1 MLQTARWTAII
12 ALFAISFLP
21 LYVSNELF
29 FPFITGKGFA
39 FRILVEVALV
49 AYAVL
54 AVIDRRYRPKFSWV
68 LALFGM
74 FVLWMAIA
82 NSFGVNPLKAFWS
95 NFERMDG
102 WITLVH
108 LFAFFVV
115 SGSLFAVE
123 KLWRRWWF
131 YFVSVAALVCGYGAL
146 QLMGAAEIHQ
156 GGVRVDASFGN
167 AIYLAVYLMFSIFAA
182 GWLALRSKGQL
193 RYWLIAFIA
202 LAFVI
207 LFYTASRGALIGLIA
222 GATVSGALWLIL
234 ERKELK
240 TSSGTKVVGGL
251 LVAMVVLAGAFFL
264 ARDSSFVQGEPT
276 LARLSTVFS
285 LNEELKV
292 RTTIWGIALQG
303 AAEQPVTGWGQEGFN
318 QVFNKYYV
326 PSLFEQ
332 ETWFDRAH
340 NTYFDWLIAGGY
352 PAIILFVLLLA
363 AAFTALVR
371 APELSRAERAL
382 LIGALAA
389 YAVQALV
396 VFDNLFSYVPLA
408 ILLTMAH
415 AASAKPIA
423 VFEKAAEVRN
433 ETSVGVLGSAGVVV
447 AVALIWVVNVPG
459 MNAANHLVYAVS
471 PLPQGAQVNLEYF
484 KRALADNSYA
494 TQEIREQLVINTA
507 KFTADEK
514 VPEALKREYA
524 ELALLEMGK
533 EVARSPNDAR
543 LRVQYASAYEA
554 AGDKESSLLE
564 LEKAIE
570 LSPKKQVL
578 HINRG
583 FKLYELKRLEE
594 AREAFRYAYELDP
607 SFEQVAASAASGYV
621 LTGDLA
627 GAKVLL
633 MEAFGTTTPDNES
646 LFYAYYQAKQWDEL
660 VAVARA
666 RVANTNGSA
675 ESRLRLGQA
684 LAASGRFAEAR
695 AEITATIAAF
705 PGAREAGQALLNQIP
720 VVR

>member
-12 ALFAISFLP
+12 ALFAIPFLP

-29 FPFITGKGFA
+29 FPFITGKGFV
-39 FRILVEVALV
+39 FRVLVEVALV
-49 AYAVL
+49 AYVVL
-54 AVIDRRYRPKFSWV
+54 AVLDRRYRPKFSWV
-68 LALFGM
+68 LVLFGA
-74 FVLWMAIA
+74 FVLWMAVA

-102 WITLVH
+102 WVTLVH
-108 LFAFFVV
+108 LFAFFVI
-115 SGSLFAVE
+115 SGSVFAVE
-123 KLWRRWWF
+123 KLWRRWWL

-182 GWLALRSKGQL
+182 GWLAMRSKGWL
-193 RYWLIAFIA
+193 RHSLIGFIA
-202 LAFVI
+202 LAFII
-207 LFYTASRGALIGLIA
+207 LFYTASRGALIGLVA
-222 GATVSGALWLIL
+222 GATVSGALWLFL
-234 ERKELK
+234 ERKGLK
-240 TSSGTKVVGGL
+240 NSSGAKVVGGL
-251 LVAMVVLAGAFFL
+251 LVALVVLAGAFFL
-264 ARDSSFVQGEPT
+264 ARDSAFVQGEPT

-285 LNEELKV
+285 LSEELKV
-292 RTTIWGIALQG
+292 RSTIWGIALQG
-303 AAEQPVTGWGQEGFN
+303 AAEEPITGWGQEGFN

-352 PAIILFVLLLA
+352 PALILFVFLLA
-363 AAFTALVR
+363 AALLALVR

-408 ILLTMAH
+408 ILLAMAH
-415 AASAKPIA
+415 SVSAKPIVA
-423 VFEKAAEVRN
+423 LEKAPEVTN
-433 ETSVGVLGSAGVVV
+433 QAGVGMLGAAGVVV
-447 AVALIWVVNVPG
+447 AVALVCVVTVPG

-471 PLPQGAQVNLEYF
+471 PLPQGAAMNLEYF
-484 KRALADNSYA
+484 KKALADNSYA
-494 TQEIREQLVINTA
+494 TQEIREQLVINA
-507 KFTADEK
+507 IKFIADEK
-514 VPEALKREYA
+514 VPEEIKREYA

-533 EVARSPNDAR
+533 EIERSPNDAR

-564 LEKAIE
+564 LENAIA
-570 LSPKKQVL
+570 LSPKKQAL
-578 HINRG
+578 HVNRG
-583 FKLYELKRLEE
+583 FKLFELGRVEE
-594 AREAFRYAYELDP
+594 AREAFRYAYDLDP
-607 SFEQVAASAASGYV
+607 SFEQVAASAASGYL

-627 GAKVLL
+627 GARALL
-633 MEAFGTTTPDNES
+633 IEAFGTTTPDDES
-646 LFYAYYQAKQWDEL
+646 LFYAYYRAKQWNEL

-666 RVANTNGSA
+666 RVIATNGSA

-684 LAASGRFAEAR
+684 LAAAGRFAEAR

-705 PGAREAGQALLNQIP
+705 PAAREAGQALLNQIP
-720 VVR
+720 IVR

>member
-1 MLQTARWTAII
+1 M
-12 ALFAISFLP
+12 P
-21 LYVSNELF
+21 
-29 FPFITGKGFA
+29 
-39 FRILVEVALV
+39 
-49 AYAVL
+49 AV
-54 AVIDRRYRPKFSWV
+54 
-68 LALFGM
+68 
-74 FVLWMAIA
+74 
-82 NSFGVNPLKAFWS
+82 
-95 NFERMDG
+95 
-102 WITLVH
+102 
-108 LFAFFVV
+108 
-115 SGSLFAVE
+115 
-123 KLWRRWWF
+123 
-131 YFVSVAALVCGYGAL
+131 
-146 QLMGAAEIHQ
+146 
-156 GGVRVDASFGN
+156 
-167 AIYLAVYLMFSIFAA
+167 
-182 GWLALRSKGQL
+182 
-193 RYWLIAFIA
+193 
-202 LAFVI
+202 
-207 LFYTASRGALIGLIA
+207 
-222 GATVSGALWLIL
+222 
-234 ERKELK
+234 
-240 TSSGTKVVGGL
+240 
-251 LVAMVVLAGAFFL
+251 
-264 ARDSSFVQGEPT
+264 
-276 LARLSTVFS
+276 
-285 LNEELKV
+285 
-292 RTTIWGIALQG
+292 TIWHMAFQG
-303 AAEQPVTGWGQEGFN
+303 VMERPLTGWGQEGFN

-363 AAFTALVR
+363 AAFVGLVR

-408 ILLTMAH
+408 ILLAMAH

-423 VFEKAAEVRN
+423 VFEKAAEVRS
-433 ETSVGVLGSAGVVV
+433 ETSVGVLGSVAVV
-447 AVALIWVVNVPG
+447 AVIALVWIVNVSG

-471 PLPQGAQVNLEYF
+471 SLPQGAQENLEYF
-484 KRALADNSYA
+484 KKALGDNSYA
-494 TQEIREQLVINTA
+494 TQEIREQLVVNAI
-507 KFTADEK
+507 KFIADER

-524 ELALLEMGK
+524 ELALMEMGK
-533 EVARSPNDAR
+533 EIAHSPNDAR

-554 AGDKESSLLE
+554 SGDKESSLLE

-578 HINRG
+578 HVNRG
-583 FKLYELKRLEE
+583 FKLFELGRVEE

-607 SFEQVAASAASGYV
+607 SFEQVAASAASGYL

-627 GAKVLL
+627 GARALL
-633 MEAFGTTTPDNES
+633 VEAFGTTTPDNES

-666 RVANTNGSA
+666 RVTNTNGSA